1 MIRELYQS
9 TWSGWKSLDTIHLM
23 INHRYYMDKDSPIKE
38 FDSENIKTY
47 DKTYGFMCREILNR
61 MKNKK

>member
-1 MIRELYQS
+1 
-9 TWSGWKSLDTIHLM
+9 
-23 INHRYYMDKDSPIKE
+23 MDKDSPIKE